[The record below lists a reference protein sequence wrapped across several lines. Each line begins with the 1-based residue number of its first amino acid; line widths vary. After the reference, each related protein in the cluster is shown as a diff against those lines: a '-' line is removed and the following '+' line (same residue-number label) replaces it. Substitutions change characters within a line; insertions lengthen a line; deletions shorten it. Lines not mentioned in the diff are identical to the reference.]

1 MLMSK
6 TALWVDRELAPHLW
20 VLSAMLLC
28 TLVLAV
34 WPQGV
39 LHAGYRCGMQML
51 LGLRCPFCGMTRD
64 FAAMMHGNRPTQN
77 PCSWIAAPVVYVV
90 YPVAVLVGWRRK
102 RLDWFH
108 GRALGCGV
116 AVALVLMTVLN
127 NLR

>member
-1 MLMSK
+1 MLR
-6 TALWVDRELAPHLW
+6 TALRVDRVMAPHLW
-20 VLSAMLLC
+20 VLGAMLLS

-34 WPQGV
+34 WPQSV

-64 FAAMMHGNRPTQN
+64 FAAMLHGKRPAEN

-90 YPVAVLVGWRRK
+90 YPVAVLLAWRRK
-102 RLDWFH
+102 RLDWFYC
-108 GRALGCGV
+108 RALACGV
-116 AVALVLMTVLN
+116 AVALLLMTVLN

>member
-1 MLMSK
+1 
-6 TALWVDRELAPHLW
+6 VDRELAPHLV
-20 VLSAMLLC
+20 VLGAMLVC
-28 TLVLAV
+28 TLVLAI

-51 LGLRCPFCGMTRD
+51 LGLRCPFCGMTQD
-64 FAAMMHGNRPTQN
+64 FSSMLHGRKPVQN
-77 PCSWIAAPVVYVV
+77 PCSWIAAAVVYVV
-90 YPVAVLVGWRRK
+90 YPTAVLVAWRRK

-116 AVALVLMTVLN
+116 AVALVQMTVLN

>member
-1 MLMSK
+1 MHMPK
-6 TALWVDRELAPHLW
+6 TAPRVNRELAVHLG
-20 VLSAMLLC
+20 VLGAMLAC
-28 TLVLAV
+28 TLVLAI

-39 LHAGYRCGMQML
+39 LHAGYRCAMQIL

-64 FAAMMHGNRPTQN
+64 FAAMLHGGKPVQN

-90 YPVAVLVGWRRK
+90 YPVAVLVAWRRK

-116 AVALVLMTVLN
+116 AVALVLMLVLN